1 MNVSS
6 SGRLAGT
13 VATVS
18 SIRWTTITSRRYTV
32 GGINNVSKSIHD
44 FVGIVKTIDRMRKDR
59 GQLLL
64 LLYVFWRQ
72 LTASWV
78 RDWYSLTTALSR
90 PNTCWHTANL
100 LY

>member
-13 VATVS
+13 VATVC

-44 FVGIVKTIDRMRKDR
+44 FVGIVKTIDRMRKAGIGGNYYYFCTYFGD
-59 GQLLL
+59 
-64 LLYVFWRQ
+64 
-72 LTASWV
+72 S
-78 RDWYSLTTALSR
+78 
-90 PNTCWHTANL
+90 
-100 LY
+100 